1 MLVTATSHRPAD
13 GGSAGR
19 SGGRD
24 CDETECDQA
33 PMRSLPARPAPS
45 GAPPGGRQINSKD
58 TQTSGSVI
66 SQSQAAGRQ
75 AEVSQS
81 WDGLRVPAIAAALG
95 CSQKAV
101 RDRLA

>member
-1 MLVTATSHRPAD
+1 MLVTSTSNRPAD

-45 GAPPGGRQINSKD
+45 GAPPGGGQINSKD

-66 SQSQAAGRQ
+66 SMCQAAERQ
-75 AEVSQS
+75 TEVSQS
-81 WDGLRVPAIAAALG
+81 KHEPTRPIDWRIP
-95 CSQKAV
+95 SRRHSAV
-101 RDRLA
+101 NFSAV